1 MFLKQIQIFKEI
13 IGGGTNPKW
22 DLVLLGGALGS
33 LYSFLQFAA
42 SPFIGA
48 FSDRF
53 GRRKTLL
60 VTMVSA
66 FSVRFICLCNSYIY
80 TNYLSIFL
88 NIDW

>member
-1 MFLKQIQIFKEI
+1 MFLRQIQLFKEI

-60 VTMVSA
+60 VTMVGA
-66 FSVRFICLCNSYIY
+66 FSFVLYVCVICIFILTSYLY
-80 TNYLSIFL
+80 F
-88 NIDW
+88 

>member
-1 MFLKQIQIFKEI
+1 MFLRQIQLFKKI
-13 IGGGTNPKW
+13 IGGEANPKW

-33 LYSFLQFAA
+33 LYSFLQFVA

-48 FSDRF
+48 FSDKY

-66 FSVRFICLCNSYIY
+66 
-80 TNYLSIFL
+80 
-88 NIDW
+88 

>member
-1 MFLKQIQIFKEI
+1 LFLRQIQLFKEI

-42 SPFIGA
+42 SPFIGT

-66 FSVRFICLCNSYIY
+66 FSVRSFLIIIYIY
-80 TNYLSIFL
+80 IYIYNMLC
-88 NIDW
+88 